1 MATVDDIPPNL
12 WEECPRCH
20 QLLYT
25 RALEK
30 ELWVCPK
37 CGHHFRLS
45 SAQRLQITVDEGSFT
60 RWDNDLPLVDP
71 LQFPG
76 YREKARQA
84 REKTGLHE
92 AVVTGRATLAG
103 IPLGLGIMD
112 LAFIGGS
119 MGWVVG
125 EKIAR
130 LMERCVT
137 EQLPAVVFCASGGAR
152 MQESLISLMQMPK
165 TSGAVGKLGEAGL
178 PYLGVLTDPTYGGV
192 MASYAFLGDVIIAE
206 TGAAMGFAG
215 PRVVEVTNLN
225 LPRGVQTAEFQY
237 EHGMIDILINRQQ
250 LHNTL
255 RMLLHW
261 FGGIRLEHSENA
273 GASSTA
279 LLGEMTDHE

>member
-1 MATVDDIPPNL
+1 MATVDDIPPDL
-12 WEECPRCH
+12 WEECPLCH
-20 QLLYT
+20 QLLYVK
-25 RALEK
+25 ALEK

-37 CGHHFRLS
+37 CGHHFRLRS
-45 SAQRLQITVDEGSFT
+45 DQRLQITVDEGSFT
-60 RWDNDLPLVDP
+60 QWDNDLPLVDP

-76 YREKARQA
+76 YMEKARQA
-84 REKTGLHE
+84 RDNTGLDE
-92 AVVTGRATLAG
+92 AVLTGQAALAG

-125 EKIAR
+125 EKIAC
-130 LMERCVT
+130 LMERCAAQ
-137 EQLPAVVFCASGGAR
+137 QLPAVVFCASGGAR

-178 PYLGVLTDPTYGGV
+178 PYIGVLTDPTYGGV
-192 MASYAFLGDVIIAE
+192 AASYAFLGDVIITE

-225 LPRGVQTAEFQY
+225 LPHGVQTGEFQY

-250 LHNTL
+250 LRNTL
-255 RMLLHW
+255 RILLHW
-261 FGGIRLEHSENA
+261 FSGIRPEQSENA
-273 GASSTA
+273 GESSTA